1 MQRKFY
7 NATHTDLH
15 SSFFTKAQQPYSSVT
30 FSEIIQTFN
39 IWKPMTKCLDS
50 RGFHFHSPPL
60 VFSSVL
66 YTKMSSLTQK
76 HPQAHMHSKIMHSMN
91 RLFVSK
97 LCISFSMCSNMSLC
111 DPQFIDWGAHWLD
124 GKKVSLEDV
133 CWRCCAVSE
142 GSTILASMGI
152 YFKVKLN
159 SPPKDDCFHEGHRKK
174 NFNLVGQ
181 NSHTAASL

>member
-1 MQRKFY
+1 M
-7 NATHTDLH
+7 
-15 SSFFTKAQQPYSSVT
+15 
-30 FSEIIQTFN
+30 
-39 IWKPMTKCLDS
+39 
-50 RGFHFHSPPL
+50 
-60 VFSSVL
+60 
-66 YTKMSSLTQK
+66 
-76 HPQAHMHSKIMHSMN
+76 
-91 RLFVSK
+91 
-97 LCISFSMCSNMSLC
+97 
-111 DPQFIDWGAHWLD
+111 

-181 NSHTAASL
+181 NSHTAASLQECMMTVALVFWKTDMLIMSSEPPWTFIEELTH